1 MKKYV
6 LIPYK
11 EVNPNS
17 GVASATTEAA
27 APASHNVALSK
38 LSSDSI
44 LISIPQN
51 IKKKAQAIL
60 QHIEANNE
68 YITWNKKGE
77 VIIKQNLIPKSHIV
91 DLIKCTLYSYKNIH
105 PEGLHQFRQALLDS
119 NIPQTL
125 IQKGSGINLSENK
138 GKSPPPGVPISKK
151 KKAWIW
157 HKM

>member
-11 EVNPNS
+11 EVNSYS
-17 GVASATTEAA
+17 GAAPATTEAA
-27 APASHNVALSK
+27 ALTSDNATLPK

-60 QHIEANNE
+60 QHIDANDE

-77 VIIKQNLIPKSHIV
+77 VIIKQNLIPKSHII

-125 IQKGSGINLSENK
+125 LQKGSGINLSENK
-138 GKSPPPGVPISKK
+138 GKPPPPGVPITKK
-151 KKAWIW
+151 KEAWIW